1 MKRLALAAVVLTL
14 AACSS
19 QEETPVVDST
29 AAPAAAPAPTMA
41 PDSSAMMDSTA
52 MDSTHTDSTAD
63 TTAH

>member
-1 MKRLALAAVVLTL
+1 
-14 AACSS
+14 
-19 QEETPVVDST
+19 
-29 AAPAAAPAPTMA
+29 MA